1 MLRILTFA
9 TNVILT
15 VLNLTQICVVLYVEQ
30 IVFGK
35 NALVLYKQIMNVFIR
50 AMARLFLFGEGLI
63 TPFNSAIA
71 KNIYSVAI
79 TLFDATVNEFNAGW
93 VECGENKNMEK
104 IFFALPL

>member
-1 MLRILTFA
+1 MQRILTFA

-63 TPFNSAIA
+63 TLSAIA

-79 TLFDATVNEFNAGW
+79 TLFDGTVNEFNAGW